1 MRTAT
6 ARPVRKLRI
15 GGAVGLGVA
24 LLLPLVNSALAR
36 LGLPALTA
44 DDLGS
49 AWDLGLAAYG
59 SVAAMVAWVV
69 AYAARPDPGDRPEA
83 DVGARNG
90 PTDKPQD
97 R

>member
-15 GGAVGLGVA
+15 GGAVGLGAA
-24 LLLPLVNSALAR
+24 LLLPLVNAALAR

-59 SVAAMVAWVV
+59 SVAAVVAWVV
-69 AYAARPDPGDRPEA
+69 AYAARPDAEDRPEA
-83 DVGARNG
+83 DVGARSG
-90 PTDKPQD
+90 PTDEPPD